1 MDAKPREEQNG
12 RAFRQGDEQRAR
24 PDRKRAN
31 VDCTLHL
38 IDEKQYREIYVP
50 AVAGDESA
58 LNQLLEWAS
67 LLSAGWE
74 SRSEAYRLVK
84 ELARQVEGRQNQA
97 RGIGDGGRTADFGK
111 NLNYV
116 YGVLSAFRR
125 PAFYAKDFSFTTM
138 NKIGL
143 GDLSS
148 FVVDARV
155 LLEGY
160 PNCPAWLPATTTG
173 GLASGQD
180 LGPLPSEGSRRAVPQ
195 GAPLAPGKKLR
206 REDPRRRQEP
216 RGGSRLAHRRVRR
229 GEGDPPRVRDP
240 RAPGRL
246 LPRDRAHDVPRR
258 VAARA
263 FANNT
268 FPSAV
273 LKEVRKALGT
283 LTPVDTAPPPPEP
296 VAAPAP
302 SPYANEPAVPYSPQ
316 RDFKVGQRV
325 THKRFGTGEVK
336 KVLNSTKVVIAFGT
350 EERTLAQ
357 NATTADTP
365 SSPAVTTAEAVSAA
379 EAAAATPPPRR
390 RGARPARPHADL
402 VRLADDDDASARKRR
417 RASSDDPTTPRTP

>member
-1 MDAKPREEQNG
+1 
-12 RAFRQGDEQRAR
+12 
-24 PDRKRAN
+24 

-84 ELARQVEGRQNQA
+84 ELRGKWKAANEA

-173 GLASGQD
+173 GLASGQTSGLYMPKD
-180 LGPLPSEGSRRAVPQ
+180 RVVPFLKALRSNLKGFGEKIRAAGKNPEEG
-195 GAPLAPGKKLR
+195 LAWLIAACVEAKEIRPECGIL
-206 REDPRRRQEP
+206 ELQDAYSP
-216 RGGSRLAHRRVRR
+216 AT
-229 GEGDPPRVRDP
+229 
-240 RAPGRL
+240 GRTTF
-246 LPRDRAHDVPRR
+246 PVET
-258 VAARA
+258 ARA
-263 FANNT
+263 FSNNT
-268 FPSAV
+268 FPTAV

-283 LTPVDTAPPPPEP
+283 LTPVDTAPPPPVP

-302 SPYANEPAVPYSPQ
+302 SPYANDPAIPYSPQ

-357 NATTADTP
+357 NATSADTP
-365 SSPAVTTAEAVSAA
+365 SSPAVTTAEAV
-379 EAAAATPPPRR
+379 AAAAAPPP
-390 RGARPARPHADL
+390 AAAPVSSFHPHTTAPMHASHDQRDEAQRHEGQDL
-402 VRLADDDDASARKRR
+402 PSAG
-417 RASSDDPTTPRTP
+417 SSPTTPRTP